1 MNDEILIYVK
11 YDENNSIIAIR
22 SNIFIDDLD
31 GWTKIDEWTDEKDR
45 YLYAH
50 ADNGEYVQELHG
62 KPLFDELGHP
72 NFHDEFVEWSE
83 EEKEQKYLIV
93 NPDEQDEKEKQ
104 EELLKDMMFESE
116 KVSFLI
122 ELSDNEAAKIPLCYP
137 SWGSCI
143 GKPLPKLNEQG
154 KENRIEYQGE
164 LWKVR
169 QDISIVLE
177 NQLPGLETASLYER
191 IDIEHKGTIDD
202 PIPYDKTM
210 TVYIDKYYMQN
221 GILYLCIEDS
231 GQPLYADCEN
241 LPRYFQKVE
250 E

>member
-1 MNDEILIYVK
+1 MIFVREENGKISSVESFKFSDCIEIEVDDDFNVMDIFNYK
-11 YDENNSIIAIR
+11 YE
-22 SNIFIDDLD
+22 D
-31 GWTKIDEWTDEKDR
+31 GKLVELTPEKKEEF
-45 YLYAH
+45 YPTQK
-50 ADNGEYVQELHG
+50 GEKAEQEATL
-62 KPLFDELGHP
+62 
-72 NFHDEFVEWSE
+72 
-83 EEKEQKYLIV
+83 EQMILASAKA
-93 NPDEQDEKEKQ
+93 
-104 EELLKDMMFESE
+104 
-116 KVSFLI
+116 SFLI
-122 ELSDNEAAKIPLCYP
+122 ELPDNEAVKIPLCYP
-137 SWGSCI
+137 SWESYI

-177 NQLPGLETASLYER
+177 NQPPGLETASLYER

-202 PIPYDKTM
+202 PIPYDQTM
-210 TVYIDKYYMQN
+210 TVYKDKYYIQN